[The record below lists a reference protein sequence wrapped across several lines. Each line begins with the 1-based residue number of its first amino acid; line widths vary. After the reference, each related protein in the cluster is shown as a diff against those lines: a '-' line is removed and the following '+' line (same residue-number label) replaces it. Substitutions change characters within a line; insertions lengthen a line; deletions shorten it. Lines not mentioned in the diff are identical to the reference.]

1 VKRSIH
7 AEWTKLRTV
16 PSNLWTMLA
25 LIGLAVSVSALVT
38 TGTDVPNC
46 VSTGSECVA
55 TDTTA
60 LAISGV
66 FLAQL
71 AAVLLGVSAVSSE
84 YEPRLIRATFAAN
97 PRRTTVFAAKATVV
111 AAAVLAA
118 AVPGVVLSF
127 LVGRAV
133 LSAQGFT
140 AATGHA
146 QLPFSDHA
154 VQRAAM
160 GTVLYLLLV
169 GLLSVGIAAIV
180 RHTASAVVASTTL
193 LYGTYLVTL
202 IVPMSTHALH
212 QVQRY
217 TPMTAGLAVQSTTAG
232 AGGPTVG
239 PLAGISVL
247 AAYAAAFLTIGCLTL
262 NRRDA

>member
-1 VKRSIH
+1 MH

-16 PSNLWTMLA
+16 RSSAWTMLA
-25 LIGLAVSVSALVT
+25 LVALAVSVSALVT
-38 TGTDVPNC
+38 TGAEVPNC
-46 VSTGSECVA
+46 PSTASECAA

-84 YEPRLIRATFAAN
+84 YEPRMIRATFAAN
-97 PRRTTVFAAKATVV
+97 PRRTTVFAAKVTVV

-146 QLPFSDHA
+146 QLPITDHA
-154 VQRAAM
+154 VQRAVI
-160 GTVLYLLLV
+160 GTVVYLSLV

-180 RHTASAVVASTTL
+180 RHTASALVICTTV

-217 TPMTAGLAVQSTTAG
+217 TPMTAGLAVQSTIAG
-232 AGGPTVG
+232 AGGPPIG

-247 AAYAAAFLTIGCLTL
+247 AAYTGTFLAIGCLTL